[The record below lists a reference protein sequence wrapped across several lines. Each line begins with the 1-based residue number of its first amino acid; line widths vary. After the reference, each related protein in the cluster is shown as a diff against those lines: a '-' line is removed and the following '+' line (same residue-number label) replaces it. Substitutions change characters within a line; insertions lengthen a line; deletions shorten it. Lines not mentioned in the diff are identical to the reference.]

1 MFFISKMDVE
11 VLKWIK
17 YLSLFL
23 YYKISNEIHEN
34 QLQRSDNLK
43 DHFNCFKRRWM
54 MTYGM
59 AMASGGRLQSHCG
72 EKMTLFT
79 VAFCQCIKLHPWYSS
94 SVSKQWPIN
103 LFFIFKKWTKLQRA
117 KSDEWSRWWAK
128 ILLVWA
134 KKNKKHPVFSVSS
147 EPAWDVLLASTAV
160 QIVSSECSP
169 SGHNSQIW
177 YRHSHPGGWIYGAQ
191 PDED

>member
-1 MFFISKMDVE
+1 MRFMRTNCNVLATWKIVLTASKDDEWWCMEWQWQVE
-11 VLKWIK
+11 VDRRATVGKKW
-17 YLSLFL
+17 
-23 YYKISNEIHEN
+23 
-34 QLQRSDNLK
+34 
-43 DHFNCFKRRWM
+43 HF
-54 MTYGM
+54 
-59 AMASGGRLQSHCG
+59 SQSHSVSASSSIRDACW
-72 EKMTLFT
+72 
-79 VAFCQCIKLHPWYSS
+79 ISS

-134 KKNKKHPVFSVSS
+134 KKNKKRPVFSVSS